1 MRDRIFNL
9 TEENWSVNL
18 QNLSAKWNMTSSD
31 NTLEDINLKLEK
43 GKLYAV
49 IGIVGSGK
57 SSLFSTFLKEINI
70 VNGNLDIKGSLSYA
84 SQDPWVF
91 GNTVR
96 QNILFGLNFDQEK
109 YNRTVDACCLAED
122 FMILPDGD
130 DTLVGEKGVC
140 LSGGQKA
147 RINLARAIYR
157 DADVYL
163 LDDPLSAV
171 RDNR

>member
-1 MRDRIFNL
+1 MNLRNL
-9 TEENWSVNL
+9 T
-18 QNLSAKWNMTSSD
+18 AKWNMASSD
-31 NTLEDINLKLEK
+31 NTLEDVDLKLEK

-49 IGIVGSGK
+49 IGMIGSGK

-96 QNILFGLNFDQEK
+96 QNILFGSTFDQEK
-109 YNRTVDACCLAED
+109 YNRTVDACCLTDD
-122 FMILPDGD
+122 FTLLPQGD
-130 DTLVGEKGVC
+130 ETFVGEKGLC
-140 LSGGQKA
+140 LSGGQKS
-147 RINLARAIYR
+147 RINLARAVYR

-171 RDNR
+171 RGSFVEVTVDY